1 MRPFLFC
8 SQAGKNAKKRR
19 FLAKATL
26 CVSLIIKNEL
36 LTLRCTAEEQC
47 DVHA

>member
-19 FLAKATL
+19 FLAKTTL

-36 LTLRCTAEEQC
+36 LTLRKGWPLVCFC
-47 DVHA
+47 N

>member
-1 MRPFLFC
+1 MRPFCFAV
-8 SQAGKNAKKRR
+8 SREQGAKKRR
-19 FLAKATL
+19 FRRNDALRIL
-26 CVSLIIKNEL
+26 NCKNEL

>member
-1 MRPFLFC
+1 MRPFCLP
-8 SQAGKNAKKRR
+8 QTRNKGAKKRR
-19 FLAKATL
+19 FLAKTTL

>member
-1 MRPFLFC
+1 MRPFCLP
-8 SQAGKNAKKRR
+8 QTRNKDAKKRR
-19 FLAKATL
+19 FLAKTTL

-36 LTLRCTAEEQC
+36 LTLRCRAEEQC